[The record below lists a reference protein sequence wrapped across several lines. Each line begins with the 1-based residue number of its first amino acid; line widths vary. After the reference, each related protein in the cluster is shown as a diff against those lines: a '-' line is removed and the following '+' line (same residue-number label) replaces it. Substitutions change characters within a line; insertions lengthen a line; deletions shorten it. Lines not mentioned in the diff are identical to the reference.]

1 MKKTKL
7 FMIIVAVLLMLPAC
21 ERPVELETPET
32 NDLIESIDVDI
43 DEEIVGLLQELT
55 FTDGN
60 TPKSSRKSFD
70 YVVINGALYL
80 YRHHG
85 KLYHLN
91 SATGYL
97 TGLCDDP
104 LCQHK
109 VVTCIDQY
117 FVYCAL
123 PHDNKIYMYG
133 TRMIPNDDKGL
144 MQEEFIGY
152 YSIKD
157 AEYTFLDTWEIIL
170 GYSTASSIQIYEDE
184 IYYMKKESDTVNN
197 LWKVN
202 VNRKNSAELVSI
214 GNQEFI
220 SGFVVHDDHIYY
232 NYRTGEA
239 VYRTDMKFENQQV
252 VMSDIVSI
260 FTLIDDSLIYSN
272 FGVYD
277 TRIEWDVEEY
287 VPSETPYNIYKRDID
302 DINNRETI
310 AMHIMGAV
318 SMGLEHSILT
328 AEPDNPTYLGME
340 EKNGKKIYYVNKN
353 SGCIL
358 VGNAESGEMRQL
370 DLSEGLGINYTI
382 NGIYYID
389 DEKCILDMGAA
400 YKETDEA
407 GIYIVVDYDTDNPKF
422 YKVDYEQ

>member
-1 MKKTKL
+1 M
-7 FMIIVAVLLMLPAC
+7 
-21 ERPVELETPET
+21 
-32 NDLIESIDVDI
+32 
-43 DEEIVGLLQELT
+43 
-55 FTDGN
+55 
-60 TPKSSRKSFD
+60 
-70 YVVINGALYL
+70 
-80 YRHHG
+80 
-85 KLYHLN
+85 N

-400 YKETDEA
+400 YKETDKA